1 MSCIDF
7 DETSGTGLVSN
18 ECNQSLKESPLSE
31 SVKTAVLRLTEPT
44 VGTYFTI
51 GFADHMSLECC

>member
-1 MSCIDF
+1 MRPAALAF
-7 DETSGTGLVSN
+7 VSN

-31 SVKTAVLRLTEPT
+31 SIKTAVLRLTEPT

-51 GFADHMSLECC
+51 GFDDHMSLECC